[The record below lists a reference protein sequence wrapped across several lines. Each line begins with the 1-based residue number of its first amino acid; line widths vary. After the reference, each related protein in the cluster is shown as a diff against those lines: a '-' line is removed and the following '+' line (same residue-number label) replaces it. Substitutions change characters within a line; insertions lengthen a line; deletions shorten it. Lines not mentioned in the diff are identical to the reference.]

1 MPRISVQI
9 SVAIASALRE
19 IINSSLFGK
28 AIVARARSVEL
39 VLQGKSYS
47 SIFKMVGVS
56 AKTVSR
62 WVRRFIVSLPALTA
76 VEETG
81 IKVSLLRCLA
91 DCFQDAPRSGAP
103 KKFSPVQVAST
114 ISLACEDPQKSGRP
128 VTNWTASEIAAEAVV
143 RKIVE
148 SISISQVQRFLE
160 NAELRPHK
168 NKGWCFTTEKDQE
181 VFQEQTKAV
190 CDAYLDAPRLLAEE
204 NVSTICVDEMT
215 SLQANEKRAQTKR
228 PIPGQCGKEECQ
240 YTRHGTVCLT
250 GNWDVV
256 RGQFL
261 HPTIEET
268 RNNEDFAEHIDR
280 LIKTGTSKGWVFV
293 VDNLNTHC
301 GEPLVRMVARHLGI
315 RSNKLGEVT
324 KKGILKDM
332 ESRRAFLTDPSHSI
346 RFVYTPKHSSWLN
359 QIEAIF
365 GMFNRRVMR
374 GGSFTSKEDL
384 MNKLRAFTKYFN
396 ETIAKPMK
404 WTFTGRPN
412 EKEAIENPKT
422 WREMWPFRKLQ
433 NEIQKPEGTSGFWH

>member
-1 MPRISVQI
+1 MGYAKDIS
-9 SVAIASALRE
+9 S
-19 IINSSLFGK
+19 NFG
-28 AIVARARSVEL
+28 
-39 VLQGKSYS
+39 GN
-47 SIFKMVGVS
+47 
-56 AKTVSR
+56 
-62 WVRRFIVSLPALTA
+62 
-76 VEETG
+76 
-81 IKVSLLRCLA
+81 
-91 DCFQDAPRSGAP
+91 CF
-103 KKFSPVQVAST
+103 
-114 ISLACEDPQKSGRP
+114 
-128 VTNWTASEIAAEAVV
+128 
-143 RKIVE
+143 
-148 SISISQVQRFLE
+148 
-160 NAELRPHK
+160 
-168 NKGWCFTTEKDQE
+168 
-181 VFQEQTKAV
+181 
-190 CDAYLDAPRLLAEE
+190 
-204 NVSTICVDEMT
+204 CVDEMT

-268 RNNEDFAEHIDR
+268 RNNEEFAEHIDR

-412 EKEAIENPKT
+412 EKEAIENPNT